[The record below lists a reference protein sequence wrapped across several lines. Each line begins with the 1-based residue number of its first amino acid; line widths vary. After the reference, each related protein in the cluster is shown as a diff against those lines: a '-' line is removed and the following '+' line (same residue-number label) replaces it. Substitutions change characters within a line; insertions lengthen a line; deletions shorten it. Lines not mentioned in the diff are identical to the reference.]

1 MNIRRLLVL
10 APHTDDAEL
19 GCGGTIA
26 RFLEEGVEVSVL
38 AFSTATESLPP
49 GALPTMLRDEYFA
62 AMASIGVKSDNAIAK
77 DYPVRRLFQHRQD
90 VLDDLVRIRREISP
104 DMVLLP
110 SGSDLHQDHQVVF
123 AEGLRAFKDVTVWG
137 YELPWNHITYS
148 AQAFVVLQRRHID
161 SKWRALQSY
170 QSQIQLKRPYFE
182 QEFVIGMARMRG
194 VQVKVDFAESFEV
207 LRIRW

>member
-1 MNIRRLLVL
+1 MHIKRLLVL

-49 GALPTMLRDEYFA
+49 GSPPTLLRDEFFQ
-62 AMASIGVKSDNAIAK
+62 
-77 DYPVRRLFQHRQD
+77 DYPVRRLSSHRQD
-90 VLDDLVRIRREISP
+90 VLEDLVQMRRKFQP

-110 SGSDLHQDHQVVF
+110 SGSDLHQDHQVVY
-123 AEGLRAFKDVTVWG
+123 AEGLRACKDLTVWG
-137 YELPWNHITYS
+137 YELPWNHITFS
-148 AQAFVVLQRRHID
+148 AQAFVVLQRRHVE
-161 SKWRALQSY
+161 SKWRALRAY
-170 QSQIQLKRPYFE
+170 ESQIDISRPYFNE
-182 QEFVIGMARMRG
+182 KFIEGVAHMRG
-194 VQVKVDFAESFEV
+194 VQVKAEFAEAYEV